1 MANKKII
8 TLLLLIVATMFV
20 ASVAMG
26 AATAAEE
33 AQIGDLKFKL
43 PDGYKENSSGSE
55 GNTQYKVFINGD
67 KAFVVNVIKLE
78 SKQTKVALN
87 PGDVEK
93 EIEGVNGSYN
103 ENQSSFNYLT
113 KDQKHMIFMSGD
125 MNAIHDFL
133 KLNKE

>member
-20 ASVAMG
+20 VSVTMG

-33 AQIGDLKFKL
+33 AQIGDLKLKI
-43 PDGYKENSSGSE
+43 PDGYKETNSGSN
-55 GNTQYKVFINGD
+55 GDTQFKEFKNGD
-67 KAFVVNVIKLE
+67 KLLVVNVIK
-78 SKQTKVALN
+78 SDGKITKVTLN

-93 EIEGVNGSYN
+93 EIEGVNGAYN
-103 ENQSSFNYLT
+103 ENQSGFTYVT
-113 KDQKHMIFMSGD
+113 KDQKHMIAISGD
-125 MNAIHDFL
+125 MDVIQDFL